1 VLNLMVMTGHRCRIR
16 DSHGRTTRQDTVPGL
31 RLRTGQRE
39 ETSRF
44 TTCRPVPNPGFP
56 GVLAGPGRDAS
67 AKTGTDLNADKPD
80 QGRTPYNPIFE
91 SLPAKQTDTCPAGT
105 AGAKAKLTP
114 MTSFNFQT
122 AQETLHGTTCLV
134 TGGAGFIG
142 SHLVDALLAC
152 GSRVRVLD
160 NFSTGFEK
168 NLAHVFSH
176 PDFTLLRGDCAETQT
191 VDAAVAGV
199 DYIFHEAA
207 MASVPRSVREPL
219 LCNAWCTTSTVNL
232 LAAAQ
237 LHGVKRLVL
246 ASTSAAY
253 GNSPFVAK
261 RESDPVDPLSPYAAA
276 KLAAEQ
282 YCRAFTTGQGV
293 ETVILRYFN
302 VFGPRQDPKSE
313 YSAVIPRFVS
323 MILAGQLPIIYGDGE
338 QSRDFV
344 YVGDVARANLL
355 AAANPSVAGGVFNI
369 GRGSSTTL
377 LQLLDM
383 LTKLLDR
390 PIEPIHEPAR
400 IGDVRDSLADITQAR
415 QKLGFEPQ
423 TPVNDGL
430 RASIEYY
437 RQAIEQPA

>member
-1 VLNLMVMTGHRCRIR
+1 MQPPDFEATQKTL
-16 DSHGRTTRQDTVPGL
+16 RQ
-31 RLRTGQRE
+31 
-39 ETSRF
+39 S
-44 TTCRPVPNPGFP
+44 
-56 GVLAGPGRDAS
+56 
-67 AKTGTDLNADKPD
+67 
-80 QGRTPYNPIFE
+80 
-91 SLPAKQTDTCPAGT
+91 
-105 AGAKAKLTP
+105 
-114 MTSFNFQT
+114 
-122 AQETLHGTTCLV
+122 TCLV

-142 SHLVDALLAC
+142 SHLVDLLLETGC
-152 GSRVRVLD
+152 NVRVLD
-160 NFSTGFEK
+160 NFSTGFQH
-168 NLAHVFSH
+168 NIAHVAQH
-176 PDFTLLRGDCAETQT
+176 PDFKLIQGDCSDPDT
-191 VDAAVAGV
+191 VNTAVEGV

-207 MASVPRSVREPL
+207 MASVPRSIREPQ

-232 LAAAQ
+232 LSAAQ
-237 LHGVKRLVL
+237 QHRVRRLVL

-323 MILAGQLPIIYGDGE
+323 MILSGDSPIIYGDGH

-344 YVGDVARANLL
+344 YVGDIARANLQ
-355 AAANPSVAGGVFNI
+355 AAANPGVAGQVFNI

-383 LTKLLDR
+383 LTAILGRTIK
-390 PIEPIHEPAR
+390 PIHEPAR

-415 QKLGFEPQ
+415 QKLGFVPE
-423 TPVNDGL
+423 TSVDRGL
-430 RASIEYY
+430 RQSIDYY
-437 RQAIEQPA
+437 QEMIKNAK